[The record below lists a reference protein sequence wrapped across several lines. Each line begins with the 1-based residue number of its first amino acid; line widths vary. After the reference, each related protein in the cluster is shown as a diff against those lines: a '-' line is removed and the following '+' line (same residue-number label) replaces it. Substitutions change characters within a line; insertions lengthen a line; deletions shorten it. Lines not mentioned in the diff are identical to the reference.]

1 MFIVDIIKYNTFM
14 GTNMKSDVENMWDKF
29 KEQFG
34 VKTEW
39 NNLNPMEQNDIVIA
53 INVLLNIINNNK
65 G

>member
-1 MFIVDIIKYNTFM
+1 
-14 GTNMKSDVENMWDKF
+14 MKSDVENMWDKF

-39 NNLNPMEQNDIVIA
+39 NNLNPMEQHDIVTA